1 MEAMQ
6 APVGGYHRFVTAGE
20 ALDYALCAQALFAVE
35 TSNRLNFHCRIGIIS
50 DILSECHYQ
59 RDQTKGQG
67 MR

>member
-1 MEAMQ
+1 MQ
-6 APVGGYHRFVTAGE
+6 APVGGYHWFVTAGE

-50 DILSECHYQ
+50 DILSECYYQ

-67 MR
+67 MRSF